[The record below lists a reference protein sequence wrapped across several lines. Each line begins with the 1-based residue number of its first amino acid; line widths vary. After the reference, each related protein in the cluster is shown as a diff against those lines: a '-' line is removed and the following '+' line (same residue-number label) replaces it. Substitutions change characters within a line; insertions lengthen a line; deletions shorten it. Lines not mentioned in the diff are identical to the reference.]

1 MQNPCYMLTGVRGTG
16 KTVTLTE
23 IEKEIAKEDNWIII
37 RLNSSRDML
46 SSLVAKLYDSHEF
59 ICKFVD
65 ANINL
70 SKFGIGVSISSKSP
84 VSDIESALEIIL
96 KEIKKQKYRLLVTID
111 EVSNTKSMREFASTY
126 QIMIREELPF
136 YLIMA
141 GLYSTPIH
149 LFLMT
154 IEINHPML
162 LQTEYYQ
169 KTSY

>member
-1 MQNPCYMLTGVRGTG
+1 MRNPCYMLTGVRGTG

-37 RLNSSRDML
+37 RLNCSRDML

-141 GLYSTPIH
+141 GLYST
-149 LFLMT
+149 LF
-154 IEINHPML
+154 IFF
-162 LQTEYYQ
+162 
-169 KTSY
+169 

>member
-1 MQNPCYMLTGVRGTG
+1 MRNSCYMLTGVRGTG

-96 KEIKKQKYRLLVTID
+96 KEIKNK
-111 EVSNTKSMREFASTY
+111 NTDY
-126 QIMIREELPF
+126 W
-136 YLIMA
+136 
-141 GLYSTPIH
+141 
-149 LFLMT
+149 
-154 IEINHPML
+154 
-162 LQTEYYQ
+162 
-169 KTSY
+169 

>member
-1 MQNPCYMLTGVRGTG
+1 MRNPFAINFGMIPNERIERKILIDEIVTEFTSELMQNPCYMLTGVRGTG

-59 ICKFVD
+59 ICQFID

-70 SKFGIGVSISSKSP
+70 SKFGIGVSLSSKSP

-96 KEIKKQKYRLLVTID
+96 KEIKKTKIQITGYYR
-111 EVSNTKSMREFASTY
+111 
-126 QIMIREELPF
+126 
-136 YLIMA
+136 
-141 GLYSTPIH
+141 
-149 LFLMT
+149 
-154 IEINHPML
+154 
-162 LQTEYYQ
+162 
-169 KTSY
+169 

>member
-1 MQNPCYMLTGVRGTG
+1 MQNPCYMLTGVHGTG

-84 VSDIESALEIIL
+84 VSDIESAL
-96 KEIKKQKYRLLVTID
+96 
-111 EVSNTKSMREFASTY
+111 
-126 QIMIREELPF
+126 
-136 YLIMA
+136 
-141 GLYSTPIH
+141 
-149 LFLMT
+149 
-154 IEINHPML
+154 
-162 LQTEYYQ
+162 
-169 KTSY
+169 